1 MDILIKII
9 QLFAA
14 FTGCLAVLS
23 SLLLFRRLHWPAPAL
38 WFLKLYTSALSPI
51 IVLTGI
57 VVAMTGLL
65 TGSLFISITGSY
77 VILIFCIH
85 IFNVTRP
92 PVYSNGF
99 ENAFGENW
107 KQKIN
112 NEKKEHFLKSRTSL
126 KLPSVP
132 APFLEQNISFATIPG
147 TERNILCDIWQP
159 PANISHSGLAFIYLH
174 GGAWYFLDK
183 DLGTRP
189 FFKHLTAQGHVIMD
203 VAYRM
208 APETGIMGMVHDVQ
222 RAIVWMKEN
231 GGFYKVDPD
240 KIIIGG
246 GSSGG
251 HLALLTAYT
260 FNDPVFTARELIEK
274 DRSVRAVVSIYGP
287 ADLEAMYFHT
297 NQHLTTRER
306 PGKAKKSVPTKM
318 PQWII
323 KKMGKEYHRLG
334 MDKGFVNAGA
344 IAPLL
349 GGHPDECPETYA
361 MFSPISHVHRGCPP
375 TLLIHGEHDLMAPV
389 KTTRALNTK
398 LQDNKVQ
405 TVMHII
411 PQSDH
416 AFDLIL
422 PGISQSAHNVI
433 YDVERFLALVI
444 NETPVVRTGNYKI
457 FETGRMTPANQ
468 NA

>member
-9 QLFAA
+9 QVFTAV
-14 FTGCLAVLS
+14 TGCLAVL
-23 SLLLFRRLHWPAPAL
+23 LILLFFLRLHWPAPAL
-38 WFLKLYTSALSPI
+38 WFLKLYTSALSPAI
-51 IVLTGI
+51 ALIGI
-57 VVAMTGLL
+57 FVATTGLL
-65 TGSLFISITGSY
+65 TGSVFISITGAY
-77 VILIFCIH
+77 VLLVFCFH
-85 IFNVTRP
+85 IFSVTRP
-92 PVYSNGF
+92 PVPSNDF
-99 ENAFGENW
+99 ENAFGNNW
-107 KQKIN
+107 RDKIN
-112 NEKKEHFLKSRTSL
+112 NEKKDHFLKSRTRL
-126 KLPSVP
+126 KLPVVP
-132 APFLEQNISFATIPG
+132 EPFLEQNISFATIPG
-147 TERNILCDIWQP
+147 TERNILCDVWQP
-159 PANISHSGLAFIYLH
+159 PANISYSGLAFIYLH

-189 FFKHLTAQGHVIMD
+189 FFKHLAAQGHVIMD

-208 APETGIMGMVHDVQ
+208 SPETGIMGMVHDVQ

-231 GGFYKVDPD
+231 SGIYKVDPD

-260 FNDPVFTARELIEK
+260 FNDPFFKAKELSEK
-274 DRSVRAVVSIYGP
+274 YFNVRAVVSLYGP
-287 ADLEAMYFHT
+287 ADLKAMYFHT

-334 MDKGFVNAGA
+334 MDKGFANAGA

-361 MFSPISHVHRGCPP
+361 MFSPISRVHPGCPP
-375 TLLIHGEHDLMAPV
+375 TLLIHGDHDLMAPV
-389 KTTRALNTK
+389 TTTLDLCTRLSE
-398 LQDNKVQ
+398 NKIK

-444 NETPVVRTGNYKI
+444 NETPAERNGNYKI
-457 FETGRMTPANQ
+457 FETGKMTAANQ